1 MFSNLTFYMCFV
13 NTLNN
18 HMRISGS
25 KLRGVH
31 INQALPWPVVLPPAE
46 NLLYFLDASNTSSWP
61 YEPGAAPSV
70 AFWTDISGASYF
82 SENYPVKMNVYNNP
96 SLVTVNG
103 STKGLRMQ
111 ATTGGTYP
119 NGTAVHQRGEVN
131 LGGDPTNVNGD
142 IGTLLTA
149 SKSYS
154 ISMWICFN
162 QAPISGSGSGGQDF
176 GTTIFSQYTN
186 DNPFLILSS
195 SRGNSVQ
202 PRYLNEIA
210 VQYYSNAPSAFAVA
224 GTWVPTVGVWYLV
237 TIVGENTSSSS
248 GILSLYINDALQGTS
263 TITGASYVP
272 FNLPHG
278 NYYAYDFILNSGY
291 YPNAD
296 PIKPPNFGGDIT
308 FSTFKIWK
316 SALTSEMINGMFN
329 TEKGKFG
336 L

>member
-1 MFSNLTFYMCFV
+1 
-13 NTLNN
+13 
-18 HMRISGS
+18 
-25 KLRGVH
+25 
-31 INQALPWPVVLPPAE
+31 
-46 NLLYFLDASNTSSWP
+46 
-61 YEPGAAPSV
+61 
-70 AFWTDISGASYF
+70 
-82 SENYPVKMNVYNNP
+82 MNVYNNP

-119 NGTAVHQRGEVN
+119 NGTAVNQRGEVN
-131 LGGDPTNVNGD
+131 LGGQPQEPNND
-142 IGTLLTA
+142 IGSQLTA

-162 QAPISGSGSGGQDF
+162 QAPIAGSGSGGQGF
-176 GTTIFSQYTN
+176 GTTIFSQFVN
-186 DNPFLILSS
+186 NPPYLILSS
-195 SRGNSVQ
+195 SRGDSVQ
-202 PRYLNEIA
+202 PRTLNEIG

-248 GILSLYINDALQGTS
+248 GILNLYINDALQGTS

-272 FNLPHG
+272 FNLPQG
-278 NYYAYDFILNSGY
+278 NYYTYTFILNSAY
-291 YPNAD
+291 YTNAS
-296 PIKPPNFGGDIT
+296 PIGPSYFGGDIT

-329 TEKGKFG
+329 TEKSKFG